1 MGKPDTDPTD
11 SDSDYST
18 LDFIAEARRPLLVQR
33 HHQLVDEM
41 ESSLSDALITGEVD
55 NPRLQAMLREL
66 DSESELTRV
75 QSTITA
81 LANDQHYVSA
91 NLRDA
96 LLEELCLLRE
106 RGSIEIA
113 TLQLHVIGVYRSVRR
128 RLEERLATAPLLA
141 ELRLLAVAMLVVADS
156 AGHLPTMRK
165 ALHDPAGEHGWAWV
179 AFLVA
184 DLINLAQPG
193 EWTLAATLF
202 PISVTV
208 NAAIVVFLCFRPHT
222 TGAKP

>member
-1 MGKPDTDPTD
+1 MNWLGIIAGTLAFAGYLP
-11 SDSDYST
+11 YLVST
-18 LDFIAEARRPLLVQR
+18 WRGTTRPARASWWIFSACSLAACAASYAAGARGTLIVPFIYGVT
-33 HHQLVDEM
+33 
-41 ESSLSDALITGEVD
+41 S
-55 NPRLQAMLREL
+55 
-66 DSESELTRV
+66 
-75 QSTITA
+75 
-81 LANDQHYVSA
+81 VSV
-91 NLRDA
+91 A
-96 LLEELCLLRE
+96 LLAIRHGEGGWSPLDRACLL
-106 RGSIEIA
+106 IA
-113 TLQLHVIGVYRSVRR
+113 GASLVVWWLSGD
-128 RLEERLATAPLLA
+128 P
-141 ELRLLAVAMLVVADS
+141 LLAVAMLVVADS